1 MDKRIPIPLELIDI
15 IISECYLDVSTL
27 RSCSLV
33 SRSWSP
39 LAQSHLF
46 SHVRIEPEGLCTF
59 PGGLYSTDEFSYHV
73 EYQGV
78 PSTNFS
84 RPGKL
89 ATFAALLKSTPHLG
103 PFVRELHVGA
113 YQDEVWPRDS
123 SDIREIIHT
132 LLPKLFS
139 LTIKFH
145 KLQSWEELP
154 IIALS
159 ESPKL
164 TYLEL
169 SHILFPSVSSFVI
182 FLGTLPALRVL
193 ILDGDVCIE
202 NASTISQVQTMR
214 SKPQLCALTVHTT
227 HSSYCTILDCFL
239 SPSSPVDVAAIQ
251 SLSLFCRLRYKATPD
266 TAMMQSTT
274 QLLMHISGPLE
285 HLRLPFTLT
294 DPLFKSISVSQLRS
308 LYICSQAGVP
318 KCLNWLIQTL
328 SQPSPLALTSLSID
342 VLHTSLF
349 CDDRFEATTKLWKDL
364 AAVLDSSGVNI
375 RNMAVRIKGVSRFA
389 RVGAQAQDV
398 MRILNGHG
406 AGLEVEVNYYRG
418 DVVYSGSYSD
428 SRYILPPH
436 RAPTDWAAIWGV

>member
-1 MDKRIPIPLELIDI
+1 MDKRIPIPLELVDI
-15 IISECYLDVSTL
+15 IISECHLDISTL

-78 PSTNFS
+78 PSANFS
-84 RPGKL
+84 HCGKL

-103 PFVRELHVGA
+103 PFVKELHVGA
-113 YQDEVWPRDS
+113 YLDE
-123 SDIREIIHT
+123 
-132 LLPKLFS
+132 LFS
-139 LTIKFH
+139 LTMKFH
-145 KLQSWEELP
+145 KLQSWEEMP
-154 IIALS
+154 IIAIS
-159 ESPKL
+159 DSPKL

-169 SHILFPSVSSFVI
+169 SHIMFPSVSSFLI

-202 NASTISQVQTMR
+202 NATSLSQGQIVR
-214 SKPQLCALTVHTT
+214 SKSQLRALTVHTT
-227 HSSYCTILDCFL
+227 PSSYCTILDCLL
-239 SPSSPVDVAAIQ
+239 SPSSPIDVVGIQ
-251 SLSLFCRLRYKATPD
+251 SLSLFCRLRDKITPN
-266 TAMMQSTT
+266 TAVTQSTT
-274 QLLMHISGPLE
+274 QLLTQISGPLE
-285 HLRLPFTLT
+285 HLRLPVTLT
-294 DPLFKSISVSQLRS
+294 DPLFKLISASRLQS

-342 VLHTSLF
+342 ILHTTLF
-349 CDDRFEATTKLWKDL
+349 CDDRFETTTKLWNDL
-364 AAVLDSSGVNI
+364 AAILDSSGVNV
-375 RNMAVRIKGVSRFA
+375 RNIAVRIKGVSRFA
-389 RVGAQAQDV
+389 RMGAQAQDV
-398 MRILNGHG
+398 MKILNGHG
-406 AGLEVEVNYYRG
+406 TGLEAEVNYYRG
-418 DVVYSGSYSD
+418 DVVYSGSYLD
-428 SRYILPPH
+428 SRYIVPPY